1 MKALLIADDD
11 IVIEKIKASL
21 TDEGYDVITYRWLIK
36 AMDNVEEIAPE
47 VIVISASSYPRHWK
61 TLVQFVQ
68 SGIGGVIPKV
78 VLYAEREF
86 NDDDLRKS
94 FVFPDRLMKN
104 IDFTD
109 VSFDNFDFRGFDAIG
124 FYGITINTDS
134 IYNKDLSYSILRG
147 VSIIGSIDGINIE
160 GTDFSGCVFYNNK
173 VKGKK

>member
-1 MKALLIADDD
+1 MNNQISLYREQLYYELTHDDKKTKSKIRLQDELIER
-11 IVIEKIKASL
+11 IIF
-21 TDEGYDVITYRWLIK
+21 
-36 AMDNVEEIAPE
+36 NV
-47 VIVISASSYPRHWK
+47 
-61 TLVQFVQ
+61 
-68 SGIGGVIPKV
+68 
-78 VLYAEREF
+78 
-86 NDDDLRKS
+86 DDDLRKS

-147 VSIIGSIDGINIE
+147 VSIVGSIDGINIE

>member
-1 MKALLIADDD
+1 
-11 IVIEKIKASL
+11 
-21 TDEGYDVITYRWLIK
+21 
-36 AMDNVEEIAPE
+36 
-47 VIVISASSYPRHWK
+47 
-61 TLVQFVQ
+61 
-68 SGIGGVIPKV
+68 
-78 VLYAEREF
+78 
-86 NDDDLRKS
+86 
-94 FVFPDRLMKN
+94 MKN

>member
-1 MKALLIADDD
+1 MNNQISLYREQLDYELTHYDKKNKSKIRLQDELIER
-11 IVIEKIKASL
+11 IIF
-21 TDEGYDVITYRWLIK
+21 
-36 AMDNVEEIAPE
+36 NV
-47 VIVISASSYPRHWK
+47 
-61 TLVQFVQ
+61 
-68 SGIGGVIPKV
+68 
-78 VLYAEREF
+78 
-86 NDDDLRKS
+86 DDDLRKS

-124 FYGITINTDS
+124 FYGITINTDN

-147 VSIIGSIDGINIE
+147 VSIVGSIDGINIE

>member
-1 MKALLIADDD
+1 MNNQISLYREQLYYELTNYDKKKKSKIRLQDELIER
-11 IVIEKIKASL
+11 IIF
-21 TDEGYDVITYRWLIK
+21 
-36 AMDNVEEIAPE
+36 NV
-47 VIVISASSYPRHWK
+47 
-61 TLVQFVQ
+61 
-68 SGIGGVIPKV
+68 
-78 VLYAEREF
+78 
-86 NDDDLRKS
+86 DDDLRKS

-160 GTDFSGCVFYNNK
+160 GTNFSGCVFYNNK
-173 VKGKK
+173 VKCKK